1 MISLSEALL
10 LIAAARKDE
19 PLAPVTVV
27 VPSHIAGLQ
36 LRRRL
41 TQFGPF
47 AGVRFETLPRIAEV
61 LGAARL
67 ASSGRSPLAR
77 PIADYVAQE
86 VARQSQGEF
95 ARVGELAGYGRAL
108 RQIFRRLRRG
118 GVMRLE
124 QVPEAAADT
133 KLREIFRLYALFQD
147 QTSQFYDEEDLL
159 NAAAA
164 AVSEGKAGA
173 LADLGSIFV
182 VPPGA
187 ESAGAANLLEALRGA
202 APAYTLVDES
212 PADPETR
219 FVLAPDPA
227 TEGRE
232 VAREVTAALGEGIGL
247 HEIAVFHGAD
257 SSYPRLLREALSR
270 ADIPAAPMPGV
281 PLVETPAGRAVL
293 ALASL
298 PEEDF
303 ARAAVLDFLSVAP
316 IRSQLPTA
324 DSPVP
329 ALVAAWERMSRTA
342 GITHGVERWRL
353 GLATLIE
360 DREADLATADGNV
373 DEARQDARR
382 AEIGRARDLAGF
394 VQHLV
399 QRLDALSPRQSAPSF
414 IAAFKEVVH
423 AYLRPDAQSLDKVEA
438 EIDQLGTVG
447 AIGGEFGLR
456 SFTRA
461 LRANMEA
468 AVQRERSFGD
478 GVLIA
483 DYRLAAG
490 LEFRRVI
497 ICGAYDGAFPV
508 GAGSDMLVED
518 RFWQQLHARFPYIED
533 ASVRLTRAQAA
544 ASRASAAA
552 GDGGLVWSAPLNQAS
567 AGGEYYP
574 APQMVAAARKH
585 DEALKTASALRGATG
600 TGWLRRPRSP
610 MSSLLAGIPIEA
622 SDVSV
627 REAVLQKRSAL
638 PVEAGH
644 PLHSALLML
653 RARRGSGFTEWDGNL
668 AGVDDPGW
676 LALTATVSPTSLEN
690 YATCGF
696 RYLGRSLLRINV
708 VEEIE
713 ERETMDPAERGTL
726 IHDVLDKFFR
736 EKQAEGR
743 PRVNEAWTAADA
755 QRLLAILDGSLGEA
769 RARGRTGL
777 DLYASYE
784 ARNIRA
790 DLVAFLERDT
800 DFRRATGAVPTKF
813 EVSVPEVEIAGVR
826 LRGYA
831 DRIDETPDKRAAWVI
846 DYKSGSVRP
855 FEGLKNPADPL
866 LGGTKL
872 QLPVY
877 LTAAPAGSSQTGVYW
892 FITRRADF
900 VQYEYHPTPENQE
913 RFSQTLRAIVDG
925 IASGAFPAVSGE
937 EDERYG
943 GFANCS
949 YCDFNRLC
957 SRRRDN
963 EISAKLGDGRL
974 APWLAVGQKAR
985 GEQQP

>member
-1 MISLSEALL
+1 MTSLSDTLR
-10 LIAAARKDE
+10 LIAAARDDQ

-41 TQFGPF
+41 AQLGPF

-61 LGAARL
+61 LGAVRL
-67 ASSGRSPLAR
+67 AASGRSPLAR

-95 ARVGELAGYGRAL
+95 ARVGELAGYGRVL

-118 GVMRLE
+118 GVTRLE
-124 QVPEAAADT
+124 QVPEATADA
-133 KLREIFRLYALFQD
+133 KLGEIFRLYALFQD

-164 AVSEGKAGA
+164 AVTEGRAGA

-187 ESAGAANLLEALRGA
+187 ESAGAANLLEALRQA
-202 APAYTLVDES
+202 APAFVLVDES
-212 PADPETR
+212 LAEPETR

-232 VAREVTAALGEGIGL
+232 VVREVTAALGDGIGQ

-257 SSYPRLLREALSR
+257 SSYPRLLREALDR
-270 ADIPAAPMPGV
+270 AAIPAAPMPGV

-316 IRSQLPTA
+316 IRLQLPTA
-324 DSPVP
+324 DGPVP
-329 ALVAAWERMSRTA
+329 ALIAAWERISRAA

-353 GLATLIE
+353 GLAMLIE
-360 DREADLATADGNV
+360 DREAALAADGEG
-373 DEARQDARR
+373 DEARQETRR
-382 AEIGRARDLAGF
+382 TEIGRARDLAGF
-394 VQHLV
+394 VQQLA
-399 QRLDALSPRQSAPSF
+399 QRLEALSPRQSAPAF
-414 IAAFKEVVH
+414 IAAFKDVVH
-423 AYLRPDAQSLDKVEA
+423 AYLRPEAQVLDKVEE

-447 AIGGEFGLR
+447 AIGGAFSLR

-461 LRANMEA
+461 LRTNMEA

-508 GAGSDMLVED
+508 GAGADMLVAD
-518 RFWQQLHARFPYIED
+518 RFWQQLHGRFPYIED
-533 ASVRLTRAQAA
+533 ASLRLRRAQSAA
-544 ASRASAAA
+544 ARASAAA
-552 GDGGLVWSAPLNQAS
+552 GDGGLVWSAPLNAAS

-574 APQMVAAARKH
+574 APQMVAAARRH
-585 DEALKTASALRGATG
+585 DEAVKTASALRGAPG
-600 TGWLRRPRSP
+600 AGWLRRPRSP
-610 MSSLLAGIPIEA
+610 MGSLLAGIPIEA

-627 REAVLQKRSAL
+627 RDAVLQKRSAL
-638 PVEAGH
+638 PLEVGH
-644 PLHSALLML
+644 PLHAALLML
-653 RARRGSGFTEWDGNL
+653 RSRRGSGFTEWDGNL
-668 AGVDDPGW
+668 AGVGDPGW
-676 LALTATVSPTSLEN
+676 LALRATVSPTPLEH

-726 IHDVLDKFFR
+726 IHAVLDTFFR

-743 PRVNEAWTAADA
+743 PRVNEAWTATDA

-800 DFRRATGAVPTKF
+800 EFRRATGAVPTQF
-813 EVSVPEVEIAGVR
+813 EVSVPEAEIAGVR

-846 DYKSGSVRP
+846 DYKSGSTRP
-855 FEGLKNPADPL
+855 FEGFKNQADPL

-877 LTAAPAGSSQTGVYW
+877 LTAAPAGASQTGVYW
-892 FITRRADF
+892 FITRRANF

-943 GFANCS
+943 GFANCA

-957 SRRRDN
+957 SRRRDS
-963 EISAKLGDGRL
+963 EISAKLGDPRL
-974 APWLAVGQKAR
+974 ARWLAVGQKAR
-985 GEQQP
+985 GEQQS

>member
-1 MISLSEALL
+1 MLALASLNETLSLIS
-10 LIAAARKDE
+10 AAREDD
-19 PLAPVTVV
+19 PLSPVTFV
-27 VPSHIAGLQ
+27 VPSHVAGLQ

-41 TQFGPF
+41 AQLGPF
-47 AGVRFETLPRIAEV
+47 AAVRFETLPRIAEV
-61 LGAARL
+61 LGATRL

-86 VARQSQGEF
+86 VARRSQGEF
-95 ARVGELAGYGRAL
+95 ARVGELAGYNRAM
-108 RQIFRRLRRG
+108 RQVFRRLRRG

-124 QVPEAAADT
+124 QVPEAAADV

-159 NAAAA
+159 NAGAA
-164 AVSEGKAGA
+164 AVRAGTVSA
-173 LADLGSIFV
+173 LVDLGSIFV

-187 ESAGAANLLEALRGA
+187 ESAGAAHLLEALQQA
-202 APAYTLVDES
+202 APAYALVEES
-212 PADPETR
+212 VAEPPTR
-219 FVLAPDPA
+219 FVLAPDSA

-247 HEIAVFHGAD
+247 HEIAVLHGAD
-257 SSYPRLLREALSR
+257 SSYPRLLREALDR
-270 ADIPAAPMPGV
+270 AGIPAAPMPGI

-298 PEEDF
+298 PEKDF
-303 ARAAVLDFLSVAP
+303 ARTALLDFLSVGP

-324 DSPVP
+324 DGPVA
-329 ALVAAWERMSRTA
+329 ALVSAWERLSRAA
-342 GITHGVERWRL
+342 GITHGTERWRL

-360 DREADLATADGNV
+360 DREANLAAGDGES
-373 DEARQDARR
+373 DETKLETRR

-394 VQHLV
+394 VQHLA
-399 QRLDALSPRQSAPSF
+399 QRLEALDHRQSAPSF
-414 IAAFKEVVH
+414 VAAFKEVIR
-423 AYLRPDAQSLDKVEA
+423 AYLRPGAQALEKVEA

-447 AIGGEFGLR
+447 AIGGEFSLW

-461 LRANMEA
+461 LQANLEA

-483 DYRLAAG
+483 HYRLAAG

-508 GAGSDMLVED
+508 DAGSDMLVDD
-518 RFWQQLHARFPYIED
+518 RFWQQLHGRFPYIED
-533 ASVRLTRAQAA
+533 ASLRLTRAQAA
-544 ASRASAAA
+544 TARAAAAA

-585 DEALKTASALRGATG
+585 DESLKTASALRSAAGN
-600 TGWLRRPRSP
+600 GWLRRLRSP
-610 MSSLLAGIPIEA
+610 MGSLLAGIPIEA

-627 REAVLQKRSAL
+627 REAVLQKRSGL
-638 PVEAGH
+638 PLDAGH
-644 PLHSALLML
+644 TLHSALLML
-653 RARRGSGFTEWDGNL
+653 HSRRSPEFTEWDGNL
-668 AGVDDPGW
+668 ADVDDPGW

-708 VEEIE
+708 IEEIE
-713 ERETMDPAERGTL
+713 EREIMDPAERGTL

-736 EKQAEGR
+736 EKQADGR

-755 QRLLAILDGSLGEA
+755 QRLLALLDENLGAA
-769 RARGRTGL
+769 RTRGRTGL

-790 DLVAFLERDT
+790 DLVAFLEKDT

-855 FEGLKNPADPL
+855 FEGLKDPADPL

-877 LTAAPAGSSQTGVYW
+877 LTAAPAGASQTGVYW

-900 VQYEYHPTPENQE
+900 AQYEYHPTPENQE
-913 RFSQTLRAIVDG
+913 RFSQTLSAIVDG
-925 IASGAFPAVSGE
+925 IASGTFPAVSGE

-963 EISAKLGDGRL
+963 EIDAKLGDGRL

-985 GEQQP
+985 GE